1 MAYISPE
8 QKSKPKSLQRKRLNL
23 IIFMRR
29 SISAKV
35 QGTGIRS
42 NDGTRRRVVA
52 SKHNSSGKTKKPR
65 SGKKKLYRVNQRS
78 SSEIHKS
85 SEPKPFQNEKY
96 DLEDDSITR
105 SNRKT
110 KPAVLTPISSNKIV
124 KRGKGISKGQWK
136 KACTWVAK
144 VTTLRGPQQFVYI
157 ALVPLKYQSQ

>member
-1 MAYISPE
+1 M
-8 QKSKPKSLQRKRLNL
+8 
-23 IIFMRR
+23 
-29 SISAKV
+29 
-35 QGTGIRS
+35 
-42 NDGTRRRVVA
+42 A

-124 KRGKGISKGQWK
+124 KRGKGSSIGQWK
-136 KACTWVAK
+136 KSLRMGGQGDK
-144 VTTLRGPQQFVYI
+144 LKGPTTVCLHRSGSIEISITIIEDQDSVNLMDSTAS
-157 ALVPLKYQSQ
+157 ALEDFDSNGISRTHTMRAL